1 MSDVNSKEVFIRLQ
15 NIKEIVDLLDSI
27 KSSQDSMHQLF
38 SEVESLKSQELKI
51 FEHWSSQLEDLDDKM
66 EYLVL

>member
-1 MSDVNSKEVFIRLQ
+1 MTDVNAKEVFIRLQ
-15 NIKEIVDLLDSI
+15 NIKEIVGLLDSI
-27 KSSQDSMHQLF
+27 KESQDSLHQLF
-38 SEVESLKSQELKI
+38 SEVESLKAQELKI

>member
-1 MSDVNSKEVFIRLQ
+1 MTDANSKEVFIRLQ
-15 NIKEIVDLLDSI
+15 NIKEIVELLDSI
-27 KSSQDSMHQLF
+27 KCSQDSMHQLF

-51 FEHWSSQLEDLDDKM
+51 FEHWSSQLEDLDEKM